1 MKQRFWEV
9 WFISSVGVFLGLF
22 MIGTLPGSVEVFP
35 TFLWYFIPSIIN
47 LAVCLYIG
55 TKKDDK

>member
-1 MKQRFWEV
+1 MKQSIWEA
-9 WFISSVGVFLGLF
+9 WFISSVGISFGLF

-47 LAVCLYIG
+47 LAVCLYYG
-55 TKKDDK
+55 TKKR

>member
-1 MKQRFWEV
+1 MKQSIWEV
-9 WFISSVGVFLGLF
+9 WFISSVGIFLGLF

>member
-1 MKQRFWEV
+1 MKQDIWEV
-9 WFISSVGVFLGLF
+9 WFISSVGISFGLF

-47 LAVCLYIG
+47 LAVCLYYG
-55 TKKDDK
+55 NKKDSK